1 MRYDS
6 KSIINRYDGGEP
18 LEFVFFWGHHGKLDK
33 MTKACFS
40 QWYPATFEVDHVI
53 YNCAEQYMM
62 AEKARIF
69 DDMEIHE
76 KIMSTSSPRV
86 IKALGRDVRN
96 FNAAKWATISKEIV
110 VKGNLHKFSQ
120 NAEMLRFLK
129 ATENKI
135 IVEAS
140 PCDTIWGIGMS
151 ERDDGVTN
159 PHNWKGSNHLGFAL
173 MEVRDEI

>member
-1 MRYDS
+1 M
-6 KSIINRYDGGEP
+6 
-18 LEFVFFWGHHGKLDK
+18 
-33 MTKACFS
+33 
-40 QWYPATFEVDHVI
+40 
-53 YNCAEQYMM
+53 
-62 AEKARIF
+62 
-69 DDMEIHE
+69 
-76 KIMSTSSPRV
+76 
-86 IKALGRDVRN
+86 
-96 FNAAKWATISKEIV
+96 
-110 VKGNLHKFSQ
+110 HKFSQ